1 MVNTPNNPQYSWVYQ
16 ELTKFDGDDFN
27 LVNNV
32 AYIIYKQRKI
42 EFYEKHQGNPTEEQI
57 NSFHDI
63 FMMPGQLQAL
73 RDQAGIIVTDILNI
87 TLAKK
92 ITDLEA
98 RLDQEA
104 NAEMKRELDALKTA
118 VNQNQTR
125 LDSDLD
131 KKHTSVMT
139 KLGKINEEGWGAWL
153 KEIGKAA
160 VITVASTFLL
170 WGIFILI
177 NKGQSAQDN
186 VTKKYLPTDTPSA
199 VSTPK

>member
-1 MVNTPNNPQYSWVYQ
+1 MANTPNNPQYSWVYQ
-16 ELTKFDGDDFN
+16 ELTKNDGDDFN

-42 EFYEKHQGNPTEEQI
+42 EFYEKHQGNPTEEQVK
-57 NSFHDI
+57 SFHDI

-73 RDQAGIIVTDILNI
+73 RDQAGIIVTDILKV

-98 RLDQEA
+98 RLEQEI
-104 NAEMKRELDALKTA
+104 NAEMKRELEALKTA
-118 VNQNQTR
+118 VNLNQTR
-125 LDSDLD
+125 LDTELD
-131 KKHTSVMT
+131 KNHVNVMNE
-139 KLGKINEEGWGAWL
+139 LGKINETGLGAWS
-153 KEIGKAA
+153 KEIGKAV
-160 VITVASTFLL
+160 VITLASTFLL

-177 NKGQSAQDN
+177 NKGQSAQDT
-186 VTKKYLPTDTPSA
+186 VTKKYLPTETPSA